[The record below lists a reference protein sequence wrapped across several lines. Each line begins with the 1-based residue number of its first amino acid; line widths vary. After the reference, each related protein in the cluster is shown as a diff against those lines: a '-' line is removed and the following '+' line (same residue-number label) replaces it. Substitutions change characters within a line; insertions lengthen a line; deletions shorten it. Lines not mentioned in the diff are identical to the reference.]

1 MTDKELFVKFAKE
14 KGFEVKGRVEE
25 TFMPPIKFKKDGR
38 EYEVDII
45 PRDDTFVFNL
55 WCKVSVEYLSS
66 DMLIAEERNLEQI
79 EAIIENL
86 L

>member
-14 KGFEVKGRVEE
+14 KGFEVEDRVDSI
-25 TFMPPIKFKKDGR
+25 FMPPIKFEKDGR
-38 EYEVDII
+38 KYEVDII

-66 DMLIAEERNLEQI
+66 DMLIADERNLGQI